1 MAKITSYYYLTES
14 GKSPVREFIDS
25 LDFKSQR
32 KFFFVKELLEEF
44 GHKLP
49 FPHAKYIGNSIF
61 ELRFKGHEGALRV
74 LYFFYHE
81 DRAIFTNGFIK
92 KVNKTPKNE
101 INIAIERR
109 ANFLNRQKGDDENE
123 TAKSR

>member
-1 MAKITSYYYLTES
+1 MAKITAYYYLTES
-14 GKSPVREFIDS
+14 GKSPVKTFIDS

-49 FPHAKYIGNSIF
+49 FPHAKYIGDSIF

-81 DRAIFTNGFIK
+81 NRAIFINGFIK
-92 KVNKTPKNE
+92 KTNKIPKNE

-109 ANFLNRQKGDDENE
+109 TSFLNRQKGDD
-123 TAKSR
+123 